1 MSKLLSIQEAADFLG
16 VNPETLRRWDRTGK
30 LVAIKMSDRGDRK
43 YRYEDLL
50 KIKSGYEQEKY
61 GCFDIIPYSPGF
73 ELFVDRLGI
82 VASFIVRNDEVV
94 SVFAFAVG
102 GLAMFAQPKMSN
114 DDFLKEA
121 REIIKEH
128 IDSKGVQRLE
138 EYTFEYH
145 SSNFI
150 NVDNPLWWTKTLRNI
165 TEIQRSE

>member
-16 VNPETLRRWDRTGK
+16 VNPETLRRWDRTGR

-61 GCFDIIPYSPGF
+61 NGFDILPYSPGF
-73 ELFVDRLGI
+73 ELFTDRLGI
-82 VASFIVRNDEVV
+82 VASFIVKNEGSM

-102 GLAMFAQPKMSN
+102 GLTMFAQPEIS
-114 DDFLKEA
+114 DDDLLKES
-121 REIIKEH
+121 REIIKEY
-128 IDSKGVQRLE
+128 IDNKKVQHLE

-145 SSNFI
+145 PSNFI
-150 NVDNPLWWTKTLRNI
+150 SVTNPQWWTKTLKKYYGDHG
-165 TEIQRSE
+165 S